1 LRKNDALTLQ
11 VPMSGMPDMMPA
23 SLAMAVAPRKGKII
37 KKWFLEDEKICY
49 KMVYHTLYL
58 R

>member
-1 LRKNDALTLQ
+1 
-11 VPMSGMPDMMPA
+11 MSGMPDMMPA
-23 SLAMAVAPRKGKII
+23 SLAMAVAPRTGKII